1 VIRLCIEK
9 RAANR
14 NAVVNVNSNLMVSA
28 NNILLFLKKY
38 QVNFE
43 DLDIDEK
50 LIVVK
55 TDKINSPTPLT
66 KKDGIHLGKLLS
78 LAITKHILLDTYK
91 ECYQVVYESEI
102 IQLHVEEEELLT
114 LFVVKTDKINSPTP
128 LTTTSAFNGVPL

>member
-1 VIRLCIEK
+1 MMFLGSIEK

-28 NNILLFLKKY
+28 INILLFLKNKY
-38 QVNFE
+38 QVNFG

-55 TDKINSPTPLT
+55 TDKINSP
-66 KKDGIHLGKLLS
+66 I
-78 LAITKHILLDTYK
+78 
-91 ECYQVVYESEI
+91 
-102 IQLHVEEEELLT
+102 
-114 LFVVKTDKINSPTP
+114 P

>member
-1 VIRLCIEK
+1 MMFLGSIEK

-14 NAVVNVNSNLMVSA
+14 NAVVNVNINLMVSA

-38 QVNFE
+38 QVNFG

-66 KKDGIHLGKLLS
+66 
-78 LAITKHILLDTYK
+78 
-91 ECYQVVYESEI
+91 
-102 IQLHVEEEELLT
+102 
-114 LFVVKTDKINSPTP
+114 
-128 LTTTSAFNGVPL
+128 TTSTFNGVPL

>member
-1 VIRLCIEK
+1 MMFLGSIEK

-28 NNILLFLKKY
+28 INILLFLRKKY
-38 QVNFE
+38 QVNFG

-55 TDKINSPTPLT
+55 TDKINSP
-66 KKDGIHLGKLLS
+66 I
-78 LAITKHILLDTYK
+78 
-91 ECYQVVYESEI
+91 
-102 IQLHVEEEELLT
+102 
-114 LFVVKTDKINSPTP
+114 P

>member
-1 VIRLCIEK
+1 MMFLGSIEK

-38 QVNFE
+38 QVNFG

-55 TDKINSPTPLT
+55 TDKINSPR
-66 KKDGIHLGKLLS
+66 
-78 LAITKHILLDTYK
+78 
-91 ECYQVVYESEI
+91 
-102 IQLHVEEEELLT
+102 
-114 LFVVKTDKINSPTP
+114 P
-128 LTTTSAFNGVPL
+128 LTTTSAFKGVPL

>member
-1 VIRLCIEK
+1 MMFLGSIEK

-14 NAVVNVNSNLMVSA
+14 NAVVNVNSILMVSA

-38 QVNFE
+38 QVNFG

-55 TDKINSPTPLT
+55 TDKINS
-66 KKDGIHLGKLLS
+66 
-78 LAITKHILLDTYK
+78 A
-91 ECYQVVYESEI
+91 
-102 IQLHVEEEELLT
+102 
-114 LFVVKTDKINSPTP
+114 TP

>member
-1 VIRLCIEK
+1 MMFLGSIEK

-38 QVNFE
+38 QVNFG

-66 KKDGIHLGKLLS
+66 
-78 LAITKHILLDTYK
+78 TK
-91 ECYQVVYESEI
+91 
-102 IQLHVEEEELLT
+102 
-114 LFVVKTDKINSPTP
+114 
-128 LTTTSAFNGVPL
+128 SAFNGVPL

>member
-1 VIRLCIEK
+1 MMFLGSIEK

-38 QVNFE
+38 QVNFG

-66 KKDGIHLGKLLS
+66 
-78 LAITKHILLDTYK
+78 
-91 ECYQVVYESEI
+91 
-102 IQLHVEEEELLT
+102 
-114 LFVVKTDKINSPTP
+114 
-128 LTTTSAFNGVPL
+128 TTSAFSGVPL

>member
-1 VIRLCIEK
+1 MMFLGSIEK

-38 QVNFE
+38 QVNFG

-55 TDKINSPTPLT
+55 TDKINSP
-66 KKDGIHLGKLLS
+66 I
-78 LAITKHILLDTYK
+78 
-91 ECYQVVYESEI
+91 
-102 IQLHVEEEELLT
+102 
-114 LFVVKTDKINSPTP
+114 P